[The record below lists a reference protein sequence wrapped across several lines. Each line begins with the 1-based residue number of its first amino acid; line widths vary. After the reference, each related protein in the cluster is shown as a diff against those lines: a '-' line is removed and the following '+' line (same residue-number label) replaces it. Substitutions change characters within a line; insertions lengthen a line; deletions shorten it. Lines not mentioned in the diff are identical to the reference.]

1 MAIAGAGRMGKA
13 LEQAV
18 LLDEELDL
26 AGIWRRGDDI
36 NKLLIRSDILIDFSL
51 PEANEVIL
59 DAAIKSN
66 TPLVCGVSGF
76 DDQQLD
82 RLVKA
87 SNNIPIVFDRNM
99 SLGIAVLER
108 SVREAAASI
117 GPDFEIEISEIHHVN
132 KKDAPSGTALKLGE
146 AISTTIGNKSAKE
159 IKYSSKRYGEVIGDH
174 KVKMQSSTETLI
186 FSHSTTTRQ
195 VFVDGAIQASK
206 WIIGKS
212 AGFYCMQDVLF
223 SELK

>member
-1 MAIAGAGRMGKA
+1 MGKA

-18 LLDEELDL
+18 ILDKELEL
-26 AGIWRRGDDI
+26 AGIWRRGGDI
-36 NKLLIRSDILIDFSL
+36 NELLSRADILIDFSL
-51 PEANEVIL
+51 PDANEVIIN
-59 DAAIKSN
+59 AVIKNN

-76 DDQQLD
+76 DDQQFD
-82 RLVKA
+82 RLVNA
-87 SNNIPIVFDRNM
+87 SNIIPIIFDRNM

-117 GPDFEIEISEIHHVN
+117 GLDFEIEISEIHHAN

-146 AISTTIGNKSAKE
+146 AISTSLGDKLTKE
-159 IKYSSKRYGEVIGDH
+159 IKYFSERYGEVIGDH
-174 KVKMQSSTETLI
+174 KVKMESSTEKLT

-206 WIIGKS
+206 WILNKS
-212 AGFYCMQDVLF
+212 AGFYSMQDVLF
-223 SELK
+223 SKTK

>member
-1 MAIAGAGRMGKA
+1 MGKA

-18 LLDEELDL
+18 ILDKELEL
-26 AGIWRRGDDI
+26 AGIWRRGGDI
-36 NKLLIRSDILIDFSL
+36 NELLSRADILIDFSL
-51 PEANEVIL
+51 PDANEVIL
-59 DAAIKSN
+59 NAVIKNN

-76 DDQQLD
+76 DDQQFD
-82 RLVKA
+82 RLVNA
-87 SNNIPIVFDRNM
+87 SNIIPIIFDRNM

-117 GPDFEIEISEIHHVN
+117 GLDFEIEISEIHHAN

-146 AISTTIGNKSAKE
+146 AISTSLGDKLTKE
-159 IKYSSKRYGEVIGDH
+159 IKYFSERYGEVIGDH
-174 KVKMQSSTETLI
+174 EVKMESSTEKLT

-206 WIIGKS
+206 WILNKS
-212 AGFYCMQDVLF
+212 AGFYSMQDVLF
-223 SELK
+223 SKTK

>member
-1 MAIAGAGRMGKA
+1 MGKA

-18 LLDEELDL
+18 ILDNELEL
-26 AGIWRRGDDI
+26 AGIWRRGGDI
-36 NKLLIRSDILIDFSL
+36 NELLSRSDVLIDFSL

-59 DAAIKSN
+59 NAAIKNN

-76 DDQQLD
+76 DDHQFD
-82 RLVKA
+82 RLFNA
-87 SNNIPIVFDRNM
+87 SNQIPVVFDRNM

-108 SVREAAASI
+108 SVKEAAASI
-117 GPDFEIEISEIHHVN
+117 GLDFEIEISEIHHVN

-146 AISTTIGNKSAKE
+146 AISASIGNKLAKE
-159 IKYSSKRYGEVIGDH
+159 IKYSSERYGEVIGDH
-174 KVKMQSSTETLI
+174 MVKMQSSTEKLT

-206 WIIGKS
+206 WIFNKP

-223 SELK
+223 GKSK